1 MSFKLYIYLLRYS
14 TATRKQTLLE
24 CIRNQTAE
32 KNSESFPVE
41 ARQNFVKSNI
51 NIVKERIEPVL
62 AFPEP
67 SWTTFLLQQHA

>member
-1 MSFKLYIYLLRYS
+1 M
-14 TATRKQTLLE
+14 
-24 CIRNQTAE
+24 
-32 KNSESFPVE
+32 E